1 MAGGGGSGNV
11 QAVLVV
17 MAILLAEAVPGQA
30 RLEAAVLDGIGGS
43 CPGQKVAVDP
53 DLTRACRAY
62 TAAVK
67 AGLAKVSGPA
77 ASFYASLESYEPAPV
92 VGIATVSPASR
103 ADRAAGELFPKSC
116 RFNHIGVA
124 AGEMP
129 SGGAIV
135 CAITALHSTTLQRI
149 PGRAEAGQTV
159 VVSGKLG
166 EGLRRP
172 RLFVTR
178 PSGEVEEMQI
188 SSDGADFFAK
198 VALPQRG
205 EHSIEVLADGSGGPQ
220 VTALRRVFAGVQPPS
235 RPPPEGPPLT
245 GLPGVEAAIAHL
257 RASRGLPALERD
269 PALDAVAEAHS
280 QEMAR
285 LRTFAHV
292 LPTDGTPGDRLRA
305 RGYPFRSVGENIGLS
320 SDVGTAH
327 EAIVGSPAHLANLLD
342 PRHRR
347 LGLGA
352 AAGLTA
358 DGAEGVYL
366 TEVLAAPVVGSA
378 DPAGEVARMV
388 AAERKKRGLAPLPRD
403 PALDAFAAGE
413 VRKAADAD
421 QMKLDQA
428 LPARALEQAPELTS
442 AVAEIYLASGPDDLA
457 FSKNVGDAKW
467 TRIGVGALYADSRQ
481 YGAKRLW
488 VLLLYGR

>member
-1 MAGGGGSGNV
+1 VIVAIAIV
-11 QAVLVV
+11 LAQA
-17 MAILLAEAVPGQA
+17 IPGQA
-30 RLEAAVLDGIGGS
+30 RLEGAVLDGIGGS
-43 CPGQKVAVDP
+43 CPGHQVALDP

-116 RFNHIGVA
+116 RFNRIGVA
-124 AGEMP
+124 AEEIPG
-129 SGGAIV
+129 GGAIV
-135 CAITALHSTTLQRI
+135 CAITALHATTLQRI
-149 PGRAEAGQTV
+149 PGRTEAGQSV
-159 VVSGKLG
+159 VVSGRLG
-166 EGLRRP
+166 EGLHGP

-178 PSGEVEEMQI
+178 PSGEVEEEQV
-188 SSDGADFFAK
+188 SSEGADFFAK

-205 EHSIEVLADGSGGPQ
+205 EHSIEILADGSGGPQ
-220 VTALRRVFAGVQPPS
+220 VAAVRRVFAGVQPPS

-257 RASRGLPALERD
+257 RASRGLPRLERD
-269 PALDAVAEAHS
+269 RELDAAAEAHS
-280 QEMAR
+280 KEMAR

-305 RGYPFRSVGENIGLS
+305 RGYAFRSVGENIGLS

-358 DGAEGVYL
+358 DGTEGVYL

-378 DPAGEVARMV
+378 DPAGEVARHL
-388 AAERKKRGLAPLPRD
+388 ASERKKHGLPPLQRD
-403 PALDAFAAGE
+403 PALDAVAASE
-413 VRKAADAD
+413 VRTAADTD
-421 QMKLDQA
+421 EMKLDRT
-428 LPARALEQAPELTS
+428 LPARALDQVPELS
-442 AVAEIYLASGPDDLA
+442 GAVAEIYVASGPEDVG
-457 FSKNVGDAKW
+457 FSKNVADPKW
-467 TRIGVGALYADSRQ
+467 TRVGVGALYANSKQ